1 MLRFRVRGLLHSGLN
16 SPGLLRSI
24 PARFNRWRTLK
35 KKTPMPIRPA
45 RSADL
50 AAVAQCAADA
60 YRKYVTRIGREPAPM
75 VADFAAQID
84 AGILHVFD
92 NADAV
97 AGFIVFYPRGD
108 RIHLEN
114 VAVAEHAQGRGI
126 GRALI
131 AFCEASARD
140 GGFTAIEL
148 YTNVKMTENLALYP
162 RLGYRET
169 ARRTEDGFD
178 RVYFEKSIG

>member
-1 MLRFRVRGLLHSGLN
+1 
-16 SPGLLRSI
+16 
-24 PARFNRWRTLK
+24 
-35 KKTPMPIRPA
+35 MPIRLA
-45 RSADL
+45 QSADL
-50 AAVAQCAADA
+50 AAVARCAADA

-84 AGILHVFD
+84 AGIVHVFD
-92 NADAV
+92 DADSV

-108 RIHLEN
+108 SIHLEN

-131 AFCEASARD
+131 AFCEACARED
-140 GGFTAIEL
+140 GFTAIEL
-148 YTNVKMTENLALYP
+148 YTNARMTENLALYP

-178 RVYFEKSIG
+178 RVYFEKSLD